1 MVINDDMRGG
11 SPSTLRRIH
20 RGLALRE
27 MLIAGDVS
35 RTSLA
40 DRLGLSQMAAT
51 RIVRELIE
59 AGLIEEA
66 GLTIRDTGPGRH
78 RTRLRIRDDG
88 VYAAGITFSAYS
100 TEVAIV
106 GASGS
111 LLAHKMVHLDQYG
124 DGTKALNTLASAL
137 NELID
142 KHAIPRQ
149 RIIGA
154 GVVLSAN
161 LDPARQRVVN
171 ANYLGLEPFE
181 VVEPIAQM
189 TGLSVTAENIV
200 NALTLA
206 ETSVGI
212 AKKLENVIVVR
223 SATVIGAT
231 ILQHGR
237 IIRGQENRAG
247 RIGHL
252 RHHTT
257 KMTCSCGRMDCLNC
271 TASGWSVLVRQ
282 GIAKGEVYNPKHV
295 QRYAG
300 AIDQIVDGNKGAAGR
315 APVLVANLRAAGSA
329 LGDVLQ
335 SLKQTID
342 PDAILLAGSMAR
354 IPEYIEGIN
363 RRLSKLGS
371 DGEATIGKIRIGEI
385 RAVRAAA
392 ILALLEKVY
401 SPALDLNALN
411 DNRLAKSNKSA
422 TDRKSS

>member
-1 MVINDDMRGG
+1 MVINSNKLGG

-27 MLIAGDVS
+27 LLIAGNVS

-40 DRLGLSQMAAT
+40 DRLGLSQMAAS

-59 AGLIEEA
+59 VGLVEEA
-66 GLTIRDTGPGRH
+66 GMTTRNTGPGRH
-78 RTRLRIRDDG
+78 RTLLRIRDDG

-106 GASGS
+106 GASGA
-111 LLAHKMVHLDQYG
+111 LIAHKMVQLDQHG
-124 DGTKALNTLASAL
+124 DGAKALSVLACEL
-137 NELID
+137 NDLID
-142 KHAIPRQ
+142 EHAIARD
-149 RIIGA
+149 RMVGV
-154 GVVLSAN
+154 GVVLSAH
-161 LDPARQRVVN
+161 LDPTRQRVTS
-171 ANYLGLEPFE
+171 ASYLGLQPFE
-181 VVEPIAQM
+181 VVEPIARD
-189 TGLSVTAENIV
+189 TGLNVTAENIV

-223 SATVIGAT
+223 SATSIGAT

-237 IIRGQENRAG
+237 IIRGQEHRAG

-257 KMTCSCGRMDCLNC
+257 KLTCSCGRKDCLNC

-282 GIAKGEVYNPKHV
+282 GTAKGNVYNPKHV
-295 QRYAG
+295 QRYASAIERMMGG
-300 AIDQIVDGNKGAAGR
+300 AKGQVGAGPQLTR
-315 APVLVANLRAAGSA
+315 TLRAAGSA
-329 LGDVLQ
+329 LGDALQ
-335 SLKQTID
+335 TLNQTIE
-342 PDAILLAGSMAR
+342 PEAILLAGSMAR
-354 IPEYIEGIN
+354 IPAYVDGIN
-363 RRLSKLGS
+363 RRLGKLGN
-371 DGEATIGKIRIGEI
+371 DGQATAGKIRIGEI

-401 SPALDLNALN
+401 SPALDLAALAAQTSPA
-411 DNRLAKSNKSA
+411 NRKRNLAGANS
-422 TDRKSS
+422 